1 MVDSPKLVEEKE
13 EDGMSNTIGAARKLV
28 RRSKLFVPVNREK
41 FVAKAWTRDADCIIL
56 DLEDAVAPADKASA
70 RKMVKDVIPLV
81 NKGGAEVQ
89 VRINREFEAEDLDAI
104 VIPGLTTVM
113 IPKSESAE
121 EIQRVDSMVSQLE
134 KERGLPVGKIQ
145 FDLIIETAV
154 GIVNVEN
161 IAKAS
166 PRIMQINSGQGDLS
180 IDMGFPR
187 LLELN
192 FEQYF
197 YAENKILYA
206 ARAANVQACGLGAQ
220 TNVDFTSVS
229 MGEQAMLKAC
239 RHASLMGYLGSI
251 IIHPGWVKAV
261 NEGFKP
267 SPSELEMARKVKTAL
282 DAAYAKGEGSVTVEG
297 RMYDVANMKHVNYIV
312 ERADLVAK
320 REAEKAAAVA
330 AAGGIP

>member
-1 MVDSPKLVEEKE
+1 ME
-13 EDGMSNTIGAARKLV
+13 EDWMSSTLSEARKLV

-70 RKMVKDVIPLV
+70 RKMVKDVIPVV
-81 NKGGAEVQ
+81 NKGGAEIQ

-113 IPKSESAE
+113 IPKSESAQ
-121 EIQRVDSMVSQLE
+121 EIQRLDSMVSQLE

-145 FDLIIETAV
+145 FDLIIETAL
-154 GIVNVEN
+154 GIVNVET
-161 IAKAS
+161 IAQAS

-197 YAENKILYA
+197 YAENRILYA

-261 NEGFKP
+261 NEGYTP
-267 SPSELEMARKVKTAL
+267 SQSELEMARKIKTAL
-282 DAAYAKGEGSVTVEG
+282 DAAYAKGEGSVTVDG

-312 ERADLVAK
+312 ERADLIAR

>member
-1 MVDSPKLVEEKE
+1 
-13 EDGMSNTIGAARKLV
+13 MSSIISDARKLV

-70 RKMVKDVIPLV
+70 RKMVKDVIPVV
-81 NKGGAEVQ
+81 NKGGAEIQ

-113 IPKSESAE
+113 IPKSESAQ
-121 EIQRVDSMVSQLE
+121 EIQRLDSMVSQLE

-145 FDLIIETAV
+145 FDLIIETAI
-154 GIVNVEN
+154 GIVNVET
-161 IAKAS
+161 IAQAS
-166 PRIMQINSGQGDLS
+166 PRIVQINSGQGDLS

-197 YAENKILYA
+197 YAENRILYA

-229 MGEQAMLKAC
+229 MGEQAMFKAC

-267 SPSELEMARKVKTAL
+267 SQPELEMARKVKAAL
-282 DAAYAKGEGSVTVEG
+282 DAAYAKGEGSVTVDG
-297 RMYDVANMKHVNYIV
+297 RMYDVANMKHVNYII
-312 ERADLVAK
+312 ERADLVAR
-320 REAEKAAAVA
+320 REEEKAAAVS